1 MSVHATRDLFGA
13 AKRGEYVDEA
23 EQLDLERLV
32 PHGPVEDL
40 AAPPAAVE
48 ERGNLL
54 PRKLEDLFSE
64 LLDLAFERFVAVHAE
79 RLA

>member
-1 MSVHATRDLFGA
+1 MFLRAAAAAAFATIE
-13 AKRGEYVDEA
+13 RGDTA
-23 EQLDLERLV
+23 RR
-32 PHGPVEDL
+32 PHWNIAGKSCSGL